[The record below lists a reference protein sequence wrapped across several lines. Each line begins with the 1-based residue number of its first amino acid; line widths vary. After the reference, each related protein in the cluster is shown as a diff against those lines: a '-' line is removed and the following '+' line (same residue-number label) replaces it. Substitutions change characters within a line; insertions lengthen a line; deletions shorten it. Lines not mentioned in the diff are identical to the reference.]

1 MRVTWAI
8 LILLITPFSARIV
21 LQVEHVPE
29 FNGTNAMSH
38 LVAQCDFGPRP
49 PGSDNLTQCK
59 QYIVDTL
66 EGYGWEVTLQDFT
79 YQNVSCTNIIAW
91 YGTLR
96 NATMI
101 LGAHYDT
108 RPLADNDPDPANRS
122 RPVLGANDG
131 ASGTAVLLEIG
142 RVLPIEVRNDVELVF
157 FDAEDSGGILGWN
170 WIVGSTYYVNQLD
183 PSRIS
188 LISSMILLDMIGD
201 SELRLQRETT
211 STRFLQDMV
220 WSLAADLGYDD
231 TFLDSFGGGV
241 LDDHHPFLDVEIPA
255 LDIIHHNPLPSSWHT
270 VDDIPERCSATSL
283 QIVGEVVETF
293 LVTQGETTSLPPDFP
308 ITFYVL
314 LLGVTGVAA
323 LLVYARLKKG

>member
-1 MRVTWAI
+1 
-8 LILLITPFSARIV
+8 
-21 LQVEHVPE
+21 
-29 FNGTNAMSH
+29 
-38 LVAQCDFGPRP
+38 
-49 PGSDNLTQCK
+49 
-59 QYIVDTL
+59 
-66 EGYGWEVTLQDFT
+66 
-79 YQNVSCTNIIAW
+79 
-91 YGTLR
+91 
-96 NATMI
+96 
-101 LGAHYDT
+101 
-108 RPLADNDPDPANRS
+108 
-122 RPVLGANDG
+122 
-131 ASGTAVLLEIG
+131 VLLEIG